1 MTDTPGA
8 IPSPHEPFINPDGNK
23 ITRTWYRVLQA
34 LTKNSGQL
42 SQPITV
48 KSNSFF
54 VSGGLN
60 SGGTLEPVT
69 IPSGELL
76 GNSSGS
82 AAAAS
87 PQSVD
92 PSLSLSGGVL
102 ALAKLA
108 AGAILGNAGTV
119 AQIPSELRIGAG
131 LTIVPGSPPSL
142 EVSSGGP
149 TDTTALAQ
157 TLSWWRQ

>member
-1 MTDTPGA
+1 MVETPGA
-8 IPSPHEPFINPDGNK
+8 IPSINESFINPDGNK

-54 VSGGLN
+54 VSGDIN

-76 GNSSGS
+76 GNSSGT

-87 PQSVD
+87 PQTVD

-102 ALAKLA
+102 ALAKLPG
-108 AGAILGNAGTV
+108 GAVLGNAGNV
-119 AQIPSELRIGAG
+119 AAIPSELLIGAG
-131 LTIVPGSPPSL
+131 LTIVAGSPPIL

-149 TDTTALAQ
+149 SNTTALAQ